1 MIYFLIGLIYVNFL
15 EWVLHRF
22 VLHGLGKSRSSRF
35 NFHIVHHY
43 VSSVCHMEDSPSLL
57 EAFYMT
63 LVTFMHVWMIY
74 ISVWLYAG
82 ALAGGTL
89 YWVVHSLV
97 HTYPKL
103 MYPYF
108 PWHYSHH
115 TWYPNHNW
123 CVTYPLFDIIFRT
136 YRT

>member
-43 VSSVCHMEDSPSLL
+43 VSAVCHMKDSPSLW

-63 LVTFMHVWMIY
+63 LVTLMHVWMIY
-74 ISVWLYAG
+74 ISIWLYAG

-97 HTYPKL
+97 HKYPKL
-103 MYPYF
+103 MYSYF